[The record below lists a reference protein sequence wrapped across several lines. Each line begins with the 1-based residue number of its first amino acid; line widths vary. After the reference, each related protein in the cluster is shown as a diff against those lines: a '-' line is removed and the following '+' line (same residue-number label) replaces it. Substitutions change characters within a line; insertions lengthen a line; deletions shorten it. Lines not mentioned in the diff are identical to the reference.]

1 MKRFWKIKYGL
12 GWNINKMSKSKSE
25 WRVMQKIEARR
36 IAEEKVREVFK
47 RLPIGYNLRN
57 VFVLDNTGIL
67 TLTPGRK
74 TFSL

>member
-1 MKRFWKIKYGL
+1 
-12 GWNINKMSKSKSE
+12 
-25 WRVMQKIEARR
+25 MQKIEARR